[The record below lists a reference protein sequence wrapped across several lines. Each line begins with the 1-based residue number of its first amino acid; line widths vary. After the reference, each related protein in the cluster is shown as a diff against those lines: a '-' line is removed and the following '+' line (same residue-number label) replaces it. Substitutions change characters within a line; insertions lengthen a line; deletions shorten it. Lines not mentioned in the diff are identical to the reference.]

1 MLSLRNNSWSWNWNI
16 CVVIFVNT
24 VVLTVHCDCQYYN
37 KQHVYVLLVR
47 FAKNIGLIK
56 FIGVPM
62 NQTLKKTLSAL
73 NECCVLSTCIKYM
86 LCVWHLTSQYLPPKS
101 FIFLN
106 VLILLLKFSILLSLQ
121 KRQFLMGHKLP
132 LSSNIPTTVDSEEF
146 LVLLLRKL

>member
-1 MLSLRNNSWSWNWNI
+1 
-16 CVVIFVNT
+16 
-24 VVLTVHCDCQYYN
+24 VHCDCQYYN

-86 LCVWHLTSQYLPPKS
+86 LCV
-101 FIFLN
+101 
-106 VLILLLKFSILLSLQ
+106 
-121 KRQFLMGHKLP
+121 
-132 LSSNIPTTVDSEEF
+132 
-146 LVLLLRKL
+146 